1 MTSDNCVVAGSHA
14 TIPRSS
20 LAEHSCACSIK
31 ALTAGLRTA
40 LQSAMLFDVTQ
51 IALPI
56 FLQDE
61 LPSGD
66 KSPPFNVLI
75 ERAEKV
81 TKCLRAVLRERAHGS
96 SLEVVHLLIPPT
108 GEDAGLLQSAT
119 SVLRSVFQVS

>member
-1 MTSDNCVVAGSHA
+1 
-14 TIPRSS
+14 
-20 LAEHSCACSIK
+20 LAKHSCACSIK
-31 ALTAGLRTA
+31 ALTAGLRAA

-81 TKCLRAVLRERAHGS
+81 AKCLRAVLRERAHGS